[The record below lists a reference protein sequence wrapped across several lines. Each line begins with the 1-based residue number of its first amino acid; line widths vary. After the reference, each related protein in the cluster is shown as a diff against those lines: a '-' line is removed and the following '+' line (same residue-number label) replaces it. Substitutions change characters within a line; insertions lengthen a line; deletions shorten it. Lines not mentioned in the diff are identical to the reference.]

1 MSYIDDL
8 CERRKNLLPI
18 KNQIEN
24 SYEEIY
30 RCFKNGNKLLI
41 CGNGGSSADSSHIMG
56 ELVKSFKKDR
66 RIDMDME
73 LKLKKEIEKLNSK
86 NPKFNIEEMY
96 EGFIKNLERGVSCV
110 DLTAFTALNTA
121 YMNDKC
127 FEYVYANAVMN
138 IGVEEDVLLCITTSG
153 NSKNVFNAA
162 VLAKS
167 KSMKVIAMT
176 GGDGGNIKD
185 VADISIR
192 VPFNETYLIQEE
204 HIAIY
209 HAICL
214 DIENNLF

>member
-8 CERRKNLLPI
+8 CKRRENLLPI
-18 KNQIEN
+18 KNQIIN
-24 SYEEIY
+24 SYEMIY
-30 RCFKNGNKLLI
+30 ECFKNGNKLLI

-66 RIDMDME
+66 RIDIDME

-121 YMNDKC
+121 YMNDKS

-138 IGVEEDVLLCITTSG
+138 IGSEEDVLLCITTSG

-167 KSMKVIAMT
+167 KNMKVIAMT
-176 GGDGGNIKD
+176 GNDGGNIKD

>member
-8 CERRKNLLPI
+8 CKRRENLLPI
-18 KNQIEN
+18 KNQIIN
-24 SYEEIY
+24 SYEMIY
-30 RCFKNGNKLLI
+30 ECFKNGNKLLI

-66 RIDMDME
+66 RIDIDME

-121 YMNDKC
+121 YMNDKS

-138 IGVEEDVLLCITTSG
+138 IGSEEDVLLCITTSG

-167 KSMKVIAMT
+167 KNVKVIAMT
-176 GGDGGNIKD
+176 GNDGGNIKD

>member
-1 MSYIDDL
+1 MSYIDEL

-18 KNQIEN
+18 KNQIVN

-30 RCFKNGNKLLI
+30 MCFKNGNKLLI

-73 LKLKKEIEKLNSK
+73 LKIKKEIEKLNSK

-121 YMNDKC
+121 YMNDKS

-138 IGVEEDVLLCITTSG
+138 IGSEEDVLLCITTSG

-167 KSMKVIAMT
+167 KNMKVVAMT
-176 GGDGGNIKD
+176 GNDGGNIKD

>member
-1 MSYIDDL
+1 MSYIDEL

-18 KNQIEN
+18 KNQIVN

-66 RIDMDME
+66 RIDIDME
-73 LKLKKEIEKLNSK
+73 LKLRKEIEKLNSK
-86 NPKFNIEEMY
+86 NPKFNIEEMH

-121 YMNDKC
+121 YMNDKS

-138 IGVEEDVLLCITTSG
+138 IGSEEDVLLCITTSG

-167 KSMKVIAMT
+167 KNMKVIAMT
-176 GGDGGNIKD
+176 GNDGGNIKD

>member
-73 LKLKKEIEKLNSK
+73 LKLKKEIEKLNNK

>member
-1 MSYIDDL
+1 MSYIDEL

-18 KNQIEN
+18 KNQIIN
-24 SYEEIY
+24 SYEMIY
-30 RCFKNGNKLLI
+30 ECFKNGNKLLI

-66 RIDMDME
+66 RIDIDME

-86 NPKFNIEEMY
+86 NPKFNIEEMC

-121 YMNDKC
+121 YMNDKS

-167 KSMKVIAMT
+167 KNMKVIAMT
-176 GGDGGNIKD
+176 GNDGGNIKD